1 LRSKNTQN
9 PDKQKH
15 KKPPE
20 GGAAMR
26 QKNKITAILKDTTG
40 VSLMFVL
47 GVMMMLLL
55 IGASL
60 LVAASSNVGTNIR
73 QNEFN
78 RVMLMSNSIHRNIMY
93 SLQAD
98 PENEGLLANQLAWI
112 IYEAHDDDIEDITL
126 KLDMDADIP
135 ASMSVSIILSIPFHE
150 VRISE
155 SSDYFPG
162 IEGSDYYDEE
172 GNHIVIEAVPE
183 VPRVPETANIKAE
196 MLVTVVIESDAMI
209 REGSRLVTTQAA
221 YEYRGGFLTDDP
233 FGMHQTNPN
242 PTGLE
247 MAFAPD
253 GFGIWSLISY
263 ETVES
268 QVDVD

>member
-1 LRSKNTQN
+1 
-9 PDKQKH
+9 
-15 KKPPE
+15 
-20 GGAAMR
+20 MR
-26 QKNKITAILKDTTG
+26 LKNKITAILKNASG

-78 RVMLMSNSIHRNIMY
+78 RVMLLSNSIHRNIMY

-98 PENEGLLANQLAWI
+98 PENEDLLANQIAWI
-112 IYEAHDDDIEDITL
+112 IYNAHDEDIEEITL
-126 KLDMDADIP
+126 VIDMDAEIP
-135 ASMSVSIILSIPFHE
+135 ASMSVSIILSFPFHE
-150 VRISE
+150 VRVFE
-155 SSDYFPG
+155 SSGYIPG
-162 IEGSDYYDEE
+162 IEGIEYYDEE
-172 GNHIVIEAVPE
+172 GNWIVIEGVPE
-183 VPRVPETANIKAE
+183 VPRIPETATVKAE
-196 MLVTVVIESDAMI
+196 MLVTVVIESDAMV

-233 FGMHQTNPN
+233 YGIYVTNPN
-242 PTGLE
+242 PPDLE
-247 MAFAPD
+247 MVFAPEKPD
-253 GFGIWSLISY
+253 EPGGFGIWSLISY

-268 QVDVD
+268 KVDID

>member
-1 LRSKNTQN
+1 MRLRN
-9 PDKQKH
+9 
-15 KKPPE
+15 
-20 GGAAMR
+20 R
-26 QKNKITAILKDTTG
+26 ITAILKGTSG
-40 VSLMFVL
+40 VSLIFVL

-55 IGASL
+55 IGISL
-60 LVAASSNVGTNIR
+60 LIAAGANVGTNIR

-78 RVMLMSNSIHRNIMY
+78 RVMLLSNSIHRNIMY

-112 IYEAHDDDIEDITL
+112 IYNANDEKIDDITL
-126 KLDMDADIP
+126 DIDMDVEIP
-135 ASMSVSIILSIPFHE
+135 DSMSVSIILSFPFHE
-150 VRISE
+150 VRTSE
-155 SSDYFPG
+155 SSDYVPG
-162 IEGSDYYDEE
+162 IEEDRYYDD
-172 GNHIVIEAVPE
+172 GVWIVIEAVPE
-183 VPRVPETANIKAE
+183 ILRVPETANIKAE
-196 MLVTVVIESDAMI
+196 MLVTVVIESDALV
-209 REGSRLVTTQAA
+209 RQGSRLVTTQAA

-233 FGMHQTNPN
+233 YGIHQTNPN

-268 QVDVD
+268 QVDID

>member
-1 LRSKNTQN
+1 
-9 PDKQKH
+9 
-15 KKPPE
+15 
-20 GGAAMR
+20 MR
-26 QKNKITAILKDTTG
+26 LKNKITAILKSTSG

-60 LVAASSNVGTNIR
+60 LVAASANIGSNIR

-78 RVMLMSNSIHRNIMY
+78 RVMLLSNSIHRNIMY

-112 IYEAHDDDIEDITL
+112 IYEAQDEDIDDITL
-126 KLDMDADIP
+126 RINMDADIP
-135 ASMSVSIILSIPFHE
+135 DSMSVSIILSIPFHE
-150 VRISE
+150 VRVSE

-162 IEGSDYYDEE
+162 IEGIDYYDEE
-172 GNHIVIEAVPE
+172 GNHIVIEPVPE
-183 VPRVPETANIKAE
+183 TPRVPETANIKAE
-196 MLVTVVIESDAMI
+196 MLVTVVIESDAMV

-221 YEYRGGFLTDDP
+221 YEYRGGSLTDDP
-233 FGMHQTNPN
+233 YGVHQTNPN
-242 PTGLE
+242 PIDLVME
-247 MAFAPD
+247 FAPD
-253 GFGIWSLISY
+253 GFGIWSLTSY

-268 QVDVD
+268 QLDID

>member
-1 LRSKNTQN
+1 MRLKSKI
-9 PDKQKH
+9 
-15 KKPPE
+15 
-20 GGAAMR
+20 A
-26 QKNKITAILKDTTG
+26 AILKNTSG

-78 RVMLMSNSIHRNIMY
+78 RVMLLSNSIHRNIMY
-93 SLQAD
+93 SLQAE

-112 IYEAHDDDIEDITL
+112 IYKANEDDINDITL
-126 KLDMDADIP
+126 GLDMDADIP
-135 ASMSVSIILSIPFHE
+135 ASMSVSIILSFPFHE
-150 VRISE
+150 VRVFE
-155 SSDYFPG
+155 ASDYVPG
-162 IEGSDYYDEE
+162 IEESGYFDGDVW
-172 GNHIVIEAVPE
+172 IPIAAIPE
-183 VPRVPETANIKAE
+183 IPRIPETAEIKAE
-196 MLVTVVIESDAMI
+196 MLITVVIESNAMV

-233 FGMHQTNPN
+233 YGMHLTNPN

-253 GFGIWSLISY
+253 GFGIWSLLSY

-268 QVDVD
+268 QVDTD

>member
-1 LRSKNTQN
+1 
-9 PDKQKH
+9 
-15 KKPPE
+15 
-20 GGAAMR
+20 MR
-26 QKNKITAILKDTTG
+26 LKNKIKAILKDKSG

-78 RVMLMSNSIHRNIMY
+78 RVMLLSNSIHRNIMY

-98 PENEGLLANQLAWI
+98 PENDGLLANQLAWI
-112 IYEAHDDDIEDITL
+112 IYEAQDEDIDDITL
-126 KLDMDADIP
+126 RLDMDADIP
-135 ASMSVSIILSIPFHE
+135 ASMSVNIILSIPFHE
-150 VRISE
+150 VRVFE
-155 SSDYFPG
+155 ASDYVPG
-162 IEGSDYYDEE
+162 IEESGYFDGEVW
-172 GNHIVIEAVPE
+172 IVIEATPE
-183 VPRVPETANIKAE
+183 IPRIPETAEIKAE
-196 MLVTVVIESDAMI
+196 MLVTVVIESNAMV

-233 FGMHQTNPN
+233 YGIHQTNPN

-268 QVDVD
+268 QVDID

>member
-1 LRSKNTQN
+1 
-9 PDKQKH
+9 
-15 KKPPE
+15 
-20 GGAAMR
+20 MR
-26 QKNKITAILKDTTG
+26 LKNKIAAIIKDKSG

-60 LVAASSNVGTNIR
+60 IVAASANVGSNIR

-78 RVMLMSNSIHRNIMY
+78 RVMLLSNSIHRNIMY

-112 IYEAHDDDIEDITL
+112 IYNADNEDIDDITL
-126 KLDMDADIP
+126 RIDMDADIP
-135 ASMSVSIILSIPFHE
+135 ASMSVSTILSFPFNE
-150 VRISE
+150 VRTFE
-155 SSDYFPG
+155 SSDYIPG
-162 IEGSDYYDEE
+162 TEDSGYYDEE
-172 GNHIVIEAVPE
+172 GNYILIEGLPE
-183 VPRVPETANIKAE
+183 IPRIPETAEIKAE
-196 MLVTVVIESDAMI
+196 MLVTVVIESNAMV
-209 REGSRLVTTQAA
+209 RDGSRLVTTQAA

-233 FGMHQTNPN
+233 NGVHQTNPN

-247 MAFAPD
+247 MAFAPE

-268 QVDVD
+268 QVDTD